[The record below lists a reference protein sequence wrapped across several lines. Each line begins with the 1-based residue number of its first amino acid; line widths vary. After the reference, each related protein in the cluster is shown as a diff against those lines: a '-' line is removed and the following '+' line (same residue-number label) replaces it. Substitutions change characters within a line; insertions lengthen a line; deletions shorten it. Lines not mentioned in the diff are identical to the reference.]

1 MSSRICKRDLDNF
14 FLLSDTV
21 SMLTIFIP
29 PNDNVTR
36 IHNLLLK
43 ELEVTHNIKCKLT
56 RDRTTRAVCNALNCT
71 DKLKT
76 QSTPENGIIIY
87 SGVSVNGPRM
97 VAFEPKKTV
106 NTSLYLMSDK
116 FILPDGF
123 SETDFINGF
132 HEMGLVDE

>member
-1 MSSRICKRDLDNF
+1 
-14 FLLSDTV
+14 
-21 SMLTIFIP
+21 
-29 PNDNVTR
+29 
-36 IHNLLLK
+36 
-43 ELEVTHNIKCKLT
+43 
-56 RDRTTRAVCNALNCT
+56 
-71 DKLKT
+71 
-76 QSTPENGIIIY
+76 
-87 SGVSVNGPRM
+87 